1 MSNSLPCS
9 RAMSIALTKARAEAA
24 EKSVGCRMGR
34 SRLDRLT
41 RQSRGSRFL
50 EEVAHRPKD
59 IDVAEDPDQLSGVG
73 PNDRNGADLVFHQQL
88 DHLAQIALRL
98 DADHVRAHELHH
110 RCPESLANRLGSLES
125 HQPD

>member
-1 MSNSLPCS
+1 MTNSLPCS

-73 PNDRNGADLVFHQQL
+73 SNDRNGRSWVPPA
-88 DHLAQIALRL
+88 ARPP
-98 DADHVRAHELHH
+98 R
-110 RCPESLANRLGSLES
+110 SNRSQARRRS
-125 HQPD
+125 RPSS